1 MKKVYMF
8 KGYSKEEKRELK
20 KEYIKYEWKNILL
33 SYVFIALSSS
43 RPINSIKNGA
53 IYVAIWFSLANL
65 LSITAYINQLD
76 YMKRK
81 KEMRGYSRRHKGS
94 IVEKGSTFFPEIGG
108 WNFLGMQ
115 MLAALLIYLIS
126 ITISL
131 HLQFNDL
138 EYYTSSYKDFF
149 VGIMVDTYILA
160 FCNIILQFLIEF
172 IHDCTK
178 DRTNFKKSIFKEKIK
193 VIICSVIFLLA
204 ISYYFNNEF
213 AGLFGNVGRRVVG
226 TVYVFYMLWP
236 LFKCIKDLVVKKEPA
251 PPYVK
256 LFL

>member
-33 SYVFIALSSS
+33 SYIFIALSSS

-53 IYVAIWFSLANL
+53 IYVAVWFSIANL

-81 KEMRGYSRRHKGS
+81 KEMRGYARRHKGA

-108 WNFLGMQ
+108 WDFLGMQ
-115 MLAALLIYLIS
+115 MLAAILIYIILVPIS
-126 ITISL
+126 F
-131 HLQFNDL
+131 HLQFKDFAN
-138 EYYTSSYKDFF
+138 YMSSYKDFF
-149 VGIMVDTYILA
+149 VGIFVDTYIIA
-160 FCNIILQFLIEF
+160 FCNIILQILIEF
-172 IHDCTK
+172 ILDCTK
-178 DRTNFKKSIFKEKIK
+178 DGTNIKKIIFKEKIK
-193 VIICSVIFLLA
+193 VVVCSVIFLLA

-213 AGLFGNVGRRVVG
+213 AGLFGNVSRRVVG

-236 LFKCIKDLVVKKEPA
+236 LFKCIKDLVVNNEPA
-251 PPYVK
+251 LPTMK
-256 LFL
+256 KSL